1 MLFSALPAMAAPS
14 FPALTGRVVDD
25 AHILSEQTKS
35 DLDQKLAPAD
45 VADQHE
51 HPRRAGNPLAQARL
65 NRRGQRRIAQ
75 IDLEQAASAQC
86 WVGQPRLAQRA
97 VQVGQRIV
105 QLRAR
110 ALA

>member
-1 MLFSALPAMAAPS
+1 LLDKRKQLSFLKLKGCLAAS
-14 FPALTGRVVDD
+14 IGSVFAVDF
-25 AHILSEQTKS
+25 Q
-35 DLDQKLAPAD
+35 QQFAPAD
-45 VADQHE
+45 VDDQHE

>member
-1 MLFSALPAMAAPS
+1 MASENLHLTPIS
-14 FPALTGRVVDD
+14 DPNFP
-25 AHILSEQTKS
+25 
-35 DLDQKLAPAD
+35 
-45 VADQHE
+45 
-51 HPRRAGNPLAQARL
+51 AGNPLAQARL
-65 NRRGQRRIAQ
+65 NRRGQPRIAQ

-86 WVGQPRLAQRA
+86 WVGQPRLAQQA

>member
-1 MLFSALPAMAAPS
+1 VFA
-14 FPALTGRVVDD
+14 VDF
-25 AHILSEQTKS
+25 Q
-35 DLDQKLAPAD
+35 QQFAPAD
-45 VADQHE
+45 VDDQHE